1 MMDQTHRRAR
11 WPIRIITLVALF
23 ALLLG
28 VVPVTA
34 QVAPEAP
41 AAGQQTPAQGRAAGR
56 LIFLPLTAREVRSE
70 PPPPPVV
77 NAELFLRPV
86 PLEQVQRASS
96 LSVEFRFTNQ
106 DQITAPST
114 QFSLFYPSRLLIFTD
129 TALADGDRRVSFD
142 DEQVTVQVVNVAP
155 GETRR
160 GRINFF
166 VRGNAREG
174 DLIGLFAT
182 FSCPAGACRSNF
194 AEVQVVRNESE
205 GGVSGGLFNLT
216 VSPDQGPPGTAHTFT
231 GGFYVPGE
239 EVVTWLNTTSG
250 SEALPITTTADGEGR
265 IRIVFGS
272 GALAPGYYSLVAHG
286 RQSGVEGVG
295 AFIVTGSRSNM
306 VAGFGLSGGLDLPAA
321 VVATAPLVAPA
332 AAPAQS
338 FGAGGLAGV
347 VRNAAGAGLA
357 GVTLAVL
364 NADDRIVATATSRAD
379 GVYFVPAG
387 LASGE
392 YRVRAQPSLSSDPA
406 LRLYAAATVG
416 PVTVSAPEMTRD
428 VDVSL
433 PAAGGFAGTVQAAGP
448 LAGVR
453 VVAFDSAGEAAA
465 AALTDARGAYT
476 LAHLPAGSY
485 TLIFD
490 PRPAPGG
497 GSYGVVRLND
507 QTVTPGQISAGVDV
521 TLSASVQSGTISG
534 RVTDAITGQG
544 IPDVIVIFDDADTD
558 GFSVAHTEADGSY
571 ASGPLDPGTYT
582 VQFVTLTSERAT
594 TARYLSEYYP
604 GRAVY
609 SLAERVPVVAGAAVT
624 GINAGLRLGAS
635 ISGTVSGDGAGA
647 LQGVFVVA
655 YDASDPARP
664 PRATAVTD
672 AAGRYTLRGLPAGQ
686 YTVEFITAVSRNS
699 TSRQFQS
706 AVYDPNGTT
715 PPNPTAVQVRAG
727 EGRAGID
734 ITLGRGAQ
742 VSGRVTDAA
751 TGAGVA
757 GVYAVLIDQFTG
769 RPVSVGLTDAEGNF
783 VTSGVNRGVYRLKF
797 TTVFALDRTART
809 YVDAWWNE
817 GGGSSNPDEAES
829 FVVVD
834 VNVTGLDVRLQQ
846 GGTISGRV
854 TAADTGAGLAGVF
867 AVARAGDVAVATA
880 STDGAGRYTLAGLPV
895 GSYTVEFVTLA
906 APLLRVRTYTGTS
919 IPTVTVGPG
928 ADTPGINAV
937 LSVP

>member
-1 MMDQTHRRAR
+1 MNQTHCCAR
-11 WPIRIITLVALF
+11 WPGRAITLVVLF
-23 ALLLG
+23 ALLAG
-28 VVPVTA
+28 VIPVA
-34 QVAPEAP
+34 AEVAPQPP
-41 AAGQQTPAQGRAAGR
+41 AAGQQAPAQSRAAGR
-56 LIFLPLTAREVRSE
+56 LIFLPLTARDVRTE

-77 NAELFLRPV
+77 NADLFLRPV
-86 PLEQVQRASS
+86 PLEQVQRASA

-106 DQITAPST
+106 DQIVAPST

-129 TALADGDRRVSFD
+129 TALADGDGRVSFD
-142 DEQVTVQVVNVAP
+142 DEQVTVRVVNVAP

-182 FSCPAGACRSNF
+182 FPCPAGTCRSNF

-231 GGFYVPGE
+231 GNFYAPGE

-250 SEALPITTTADGEGR
+250 TESLPITTTADGEGR

-286 RQSGVEGVG
+286 RQSSVEGVG
-295 AFIVTGSRSNM
+295 AFIVSGTRSNL
-306 VAGFGLSGGLDLPAA
+306 ASGLGLSGGLDLAVAGAA
-321 VVATAPLVAPA
+321 AAPLVAPA

-347 VRNAAGAGLA
+347 VRNAAGAGVA

-364 NADDRIVATATSRAD
+364 DADGRIVATATSRAD
-379 GVYFVPAG
+379 GGYFVPTG
-387 LASGE
+387 LASGQ
-392 YRVRAQPSLSSDPA
+392 YRVRAQPSLNSDPA
-406 LRLYAAATVG
+406 LRLAAATTVG

-465 AALTDARGAYT
+465 AALTDASGAYT

-485 TLIFD
+485 SLVFD
-490 PRPAPGG
+490 PRSAPGG
-497 GSYGVVRLND
+497 GSYGVTRLSD
-507 QTVTPGQISAGVDV
+507 RTVTIGQISTGVDV
-521 TLSASVQSGTISG
+521 TLSAAARSGTISG
-534 RVTDAITGQG
+534 RVTDAVTGLG
-544 IPDVIVIFDDADTD
+544 IPDVIVVFDDADSD
-558 GFSVAHTEADGSY
+558 GFGVAHTEADGRY
-571 ASGPLDPGTYT
+571 ASGPLDPGNYT
-582 VQFVTLTSERAT
+582 VQFLTLTSERAT

-609 SLAERVPVVAGAAVT
+609 GLAERVPVAAGAAVS
-624 GINAGLRLGAS
+624 GINASLRLGAS

-664 PRATAVTD
+664 ARATAVTD

-699 TSRQFQS
+699 ASRQFQR
-706 AVYDPNGTT
+706 ALYDPNGNA
-715 PPNPTAVQVRAG
+715 PPNPTPVQVRAG

-742 VSGRVTDAA
+742 VGGRVTDAV

-769 RPVSVGLTDAEGNF
+769 QPVSVGLTDADGNF
-783 VTSGVNRGVYRLKF
+783 LTSGVNRGVYRLKF
-797 TTVFALDRTART
+797 TTVFALDPTART

-817 GGGSSNPDEAES
+817 SGGTPNPDEAAS

-834 VNVTGLDVRLQQ
+834 VNVPGLDVRLQQ

-854 TAADTGAGLAGVF
+854 TAADTGAGLAGVY
-867 AVARAGDVAVATA
+867 AVARANGVAVATA

-895 GSYTVEFVTLA
+895 GSYTVEFVTLT
-906 APLLRVRTYTGTS
+906 APLLRVRTYAGTS
-919 IPTVTVGPG
+919 IPTVAVSAG
-928 ADTPGINAV
+928 ADTPEVNAV
-937 LSVP
+937 LSAP